1 MHLWLMS
8 KSTIFAVV
16 NATIFWATMVKM
28 TCNQIFD
35 YKTIWSCICDYDLQL
50 ILVWMKMKMKD
61 ALISSMF
68 SGIKKDGNA
77 VFTTHDVIHEPLN
90 TTWHVLM
97 QFDSQL

>member
-1 MHLWLMS
+1 
-8 KSTIFAVV
+8 
-16 NATIFWATMVKM
+16 
-28 TCNQIFD
+28 
-35 YKTIWSCICDYDLQL
+35 
-50 ILVWMKMKMKD
+50 MKMKD